1 MSNLMGSFSY
11 SSKIDEKTNKNLKIA
26 VVVSQWNKTITEGL
40 FKDTFKTLIKYG
52 VKESNIS
59 KFEVPGSFELIFS
72 AKKLGKLKKIDAI
85 IVIGCIIKGET
96 PHFEYISNSVYIGIK
111 DLNILLEKPVIFGV
125 LTTKNLKEAK
135 KRSTVKTNK
144 GREFAISA
152 IEMTKI

>member
-1 MSNLMGSFSY
+1 MGSFSY
-11 SSKIDEKTNKNLKIA
+11 SSKIEGKIKQNLKIA
-26 VVVSQWNKTITEGL
+26 IVVSQWNKTITEEL
-40 FKDTFKTLIKYG
+40 FKDTFETLIKHG

-59 KFEVPGSFELIFS
+59 KIKVPGSFELIFA
-72 AKKLGKLKKIDAI
+72 AKKMGKLKKIDAI

-96 PHFEYISNSVYIGIK
+96 PHFEYISNSVSLGVK

-125 LTTKNLKEAK
+125 LTTQNIKEAK
-135 KRSTVKTNK
+135 KRSTGKTNK

>member
-1 MSNLMGSFSY
+1 MGSFSY
-11 SSKIDEKTNKNLKIA
+11 SSKTDEKINKNLKIA

-96 PHFEYISNSVYIGIK
+96 PHFEYISNSVSLGIK

-135 KRSTVKTNK
+135 KRSTGKTNK
-144 GREFAISA
+144 GKEFAISA